1 MNQHVAFYVHHHG
14 RGHVSRTQALLEELH
29 LPATVLTSAPVDD
42 GAFPGARV
50 VRLPLDTGTPE
61 STLALPPPSHLHY
74 APVGVPGLRER
85 TAVIARALADVAPAL
100 LVVDVSV
107 EVAQLARIAGV
118 PTVIVRQHGARW
130 DPPHVAAYEGA
141 LGLLAPFGPDLEEP
155 DAPPM
160 VRRRTFYASG
170 LVRRATGEADRE
182 GVRRGLGWAATDRG
196 VVVLLGSGGAGP
208 GPGDIA
214 AAARATPD
222 HRWLVVG
229 RGEHTDPAVV
239 ATGWVDDPVRY
250 VAAADVV
257 VGAGGH
263 NTVMEVA
270 STGRPF
276 VCIPEDRPF
285 DEQRRKA
292 ARLREL
298 DVAEV
303 VEAWP
308 APATWPEVLARA
320 EARGGG
326 GLSRLADPGSTRR
339 AADWLTS
346 LVERIAA

>member
-1 MNQHVAFYVHHHG
+1 MNPHVAFYVHHHG
-14 RGHVSRTQALLEELH
+14 RGHVSRTRALLEELG
-29 LPATVLTSAPVDD
+29 LPATVLTSAAVDD
-42 GAFPGARV
+42 ADLPGARV
-50 VRLPLDTGTPE
+50 VRLPLDTGAPE
-61 STLALPPPSHLHY
+61 SGLALPPPSHLHY

-85 TAVIARALADVAPAL
+85 TAVIARSLADAAPAL

-118 PTVIVRQHGARW
+118 PTVVVRQHGARW

-141 LGLLAPFGPDLEEP
+141 AGLLAPFGPELEEP
-155 DAPPM
+155 DVPPM

-170 LVRRATGEADRE
+170 LVRRATGDTDRD
-182 GVRRGLGWAATDRG
+182 GVRRELGWSPTDRG
-196 VVVLLGSGGAGP
+196 VVVLQGAGGEGP
-208 GPGDIA
+208 GPRDVA

-229 RGEHTDPAVV
+229 RGEHTDPSVA
-239 ATGWVDDPVRY
+239 ATGWVDDPARY
-250 VAAADVV
+250 LAAADLV
-257 VGAGGH
+257 VGSGGH

-270 STGRPF
+270 VAGRPF

-308 APATWPEVLARA
+308 TPATWPDVLARA
-320 EARGGG
+320 EARGGV
-326 GLSRLADPGSTRR
+326 GLSRLADPDSTRR
-339 AADWLTS
+339 AAGWLRS